1 MVKDAKEVDRSR
13 GTEGSLGYGPEVD
26 VSLL

>member
-1 MVKDAKEVDRSR
+1 MVKDAKEVDRST

-26 VSLL
+26 VSLG